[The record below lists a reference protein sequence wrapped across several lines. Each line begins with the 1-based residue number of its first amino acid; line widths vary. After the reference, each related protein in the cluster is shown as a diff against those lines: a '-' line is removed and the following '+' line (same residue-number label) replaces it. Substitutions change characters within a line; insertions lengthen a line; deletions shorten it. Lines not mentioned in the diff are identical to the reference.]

1 MKKSISRWSLPAA
14 LPLEDCFRQAKSA
27 GFDGIELSFDGEG
40 DLDFNTTQS
49 QAEDVRARADSHG
62 LGLAGLATG
71 FLWDHPL
78 TGDDP
83 SKRQK
88 GIAAVDKML
97 DIAKW
102 LGVDAILV
110 VPGAVHVFF
119 LPHMKPVPYDVAL
132 ERSKDALSGLVAKA
146 EANKVSI
153 GLENV
158 WNKFLLSP
166 TEMRDFIDGFGS
178 DAIGAY
184 FDAGNVLP
192 FGYPDQWIRILGNR
206 VKRVHI
212 KDFKISV
219 GTIDGFCDLLE
230 GDVDFPAVMAA
241 LKDIGYDGWITA
253 EMGMYRLYPEAILHN
268 TSMAMDFI
276 LGRRGA

>member
-1 MKKSISRWSLPAA
+1 LKKAISRWSLPAD
-14 LPLEDCFRQAKSA
+14 LPLEECFRRTKAA
-27 GFDGIELSFDGEG
+27 GFDGLELSFDGEG
-40 DLDFNTTQS
+40 DLDFNTTQAR
-49 QAEDVRARADSHG
+49 AEDVRASADRHG

-71 FLWDHPL
+71 YLWEHPL

-83 SKRQK
+83 EKRRQ
-88 GIAAVDKML
+88 GVAAVDKML

-119 LPHMKPVPYDVAL
+119 LPDMKPVPYEVAL
-132 ERSKDALSGLVAKA
+132 QRSRNALAGLVKKA

-166 TEMRDFIDGFGS
+166 TEMRDFIDAFQS
-178 DAIGAY
+178 EYIGAY

-192 FGYPDQWIRILGNR
+192 FGYPDDWIRTLGNR

-212 KDFKISV
+212 KDFKTSV

-253 EMGMYRLYPEAILHN
+253 EMGMYKQYPRAILPA

-276 LGRRGA
+276 LGRRTD

>member
-1 MKKSISRWSLPAA
+1 MKKAISRWSLPAN
-14 LPLEDCFRQAKSA
+14 LPLDECFRRAGVA
-27 GFDGIELSFDGEG
+27 GFEGLEVAFDGEG

-49 QAEDVRARADSHG
+49 QAEDVRALADRRG
-62 LGLAGLATG
+62 VELAGLATG
-71 FLWDHPL
+71 FLWEHPL
-78 TGDDP
+78 TSDDP
-83 SKRQK
+83 EKRRK

-119 LPHMKPVPYDVAL
+119 LPEMTPVAYDVAL
-132 ERSKDALSGLVAKA
+132 ERSRDALAALVPKA
-146 EANKVSI
+146 EANQVSI

-178 DAIGAY
+178 DRIGAY

-192 FGYPDQWIRILGNR
+192 FGYPDQWIRILGDR
-206 VKRVHI
+206 VRRVHI
-212 KDFKISV
+212 KDFKASV

-230 GDVDFPAVMAA
+230 GDVDFPAVMGA
-241 LKDIGYDGWITA
+241 LNEIGYDGWITA
-253 EMGMYRLYPEAILHN
+253 EMGMYKQFPQAILPA

-276 LGRRGA
+276 LGRRNE